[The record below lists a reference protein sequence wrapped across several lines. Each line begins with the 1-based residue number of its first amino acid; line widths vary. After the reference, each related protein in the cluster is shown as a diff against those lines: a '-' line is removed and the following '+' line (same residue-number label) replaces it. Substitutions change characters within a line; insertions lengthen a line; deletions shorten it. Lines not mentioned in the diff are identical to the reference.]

1 MKIGRNDPC
10 PCGSGQ
16 KYKNCHYKRFFNKYT
31 SEIHDLKKKIISS
44 NQFERNILLI
54 QAIDDVFGFSRGK
67 TLDDVRSKISG
78 DQIKEL
84 YEIISNIWT
93 VKTDIYKLLPEPST
107 QLSALYLGDVYPE
120 MIIQNVIRYSLYTDK
135 IYVINPFL
143 NPWSLKKEFN
153 PLHNPNPF
161 KSDTLKLIV
170 FMGLLEPW
178 IRAGIIE
185 LIPSPVDY
193 DYKLKMETFKLAE
206 IRLKDWTPSQ
216 EDIEESEP
224 YTIRETMRFLSNLPK
239 EAMIQHIKNTTPNIN
254 DKEVET
260 LIQHFENDR
269 KNDPYALNQTFNGEE
284 KVGQFNLMR
293 TGANLEMALYLS
305 QLTGAYPYTNI
316 RKSWKNY

>member
-1 MKIGRNDPC
+1 
-10 PCGSGQ
+10 
-16 KYKNCHYKRFFNKYT
+16 
-31 SEIHDLKKKIISS
+31 
-44 NQFERNILLI
+44 
-54 QAIDDVFGFSRGK
+54 
-67 TLDDVRSKISG
+67 
-78 DQIKEL
+78 
-84 YEIISNIWT
+84 
-93 VKTDIYKLLPEPST
+93 
-107 QLSALYLGDVYPE
+107 
-120 MIIQNVIRYSLYTDK
+120 
-135 IYVINPFL
+135 
-143 NPWSLKKEFN
+143 
-153 PLHNPNPF
+153 
-161 KSDTLKLIV
+161 
-170 FMGLLEPW
+170 MGLLEPW

-316 RKSWKNY
+316 RKSWEELLTSKDDLNETSKMWTPLTKAFQQLDFNFLNNVNVNFIQNLKEKDRIQSY